1 MGKIIAE
8 FSLADLVGDPLV
20 GLMMKSDGVDRRSV
34 ELLFERVAR
43 DRAQDVNSVQPGLPA
58 RRLSGAP
65 PADARWRRCASRVNC
80 RSVASTKAL
89 E

>member
-43 DRAQDVNSVQPGLPA
+43 DRAQDLSSVQPGLP
-58 RRLSGAP
+58 GEEIE
-65 PADARWRRCASRVNC
+65 RCPSC
-80 RSVASTKAL
+80 
-89 E
+89 

>member
-43 DRAQDVNSVQPGLPA
+43 DRAQDLSSVRPGLP
-58 RRLSGAP
+58 GEEIE
-65 PADARWRRCASRVNC
+65 RCPSC
-80 RSVASTKAL
+80 
-89 E
+89 

>member
-20 GLMMKSDGVDRRSV
+20 GLMMKSDGVDRRSI

-43 DRAQDVNSVQPGLPA
+43 DRAQGLGSVRPGLP
-58 RRLSGAP
+58 GEEIG
-65 PADARWRRCASRVNC
+65 RCPC
-80 RSVASTKAL
+80 C
-89 E
+89 